1 MKGSHMVVRVDG
13 DACPV
18 RASILQI
25 TNKHKVETIIYTDV
39 NHEFSYE
46 TTCVITVDQGIDSVD
61 LAIVRDIK
69 VGDVVI
75 TNDYGLASLV
85 LGKKGYAMDA
95 NGRAFT
101 LNNIDQLLFERHM
114 HKSLRMMKKKHKG
127 PKKRDRHADVLFREN
142 FEALLL
148 QLKPYS

>member
-1 MKGSHMVVRVDG
+1 MVVRVDG

-18 RASILQI
+18 RASIIQI

-39 NHEFSYE
+39 NHEFTYE

-61 LAIVRDIK
+61 LAIVRDMK

-85 LGKKGYAMDA
+85 LGKQGYAMDA

-127 PKKRDRHADVLFREN
+127 PKKRDRHADVQFRIS
-142 FEALLL
+142 FETLL
-148 QLKPYS
+148 QQLKA

>member
-1 MKGSHMVVRVDG
+1 MIVRVDG

-25 TNKHKVETIIYTDV
+25 TNKYEVETVIYTDV
-39 NHEFSYE
+39 NHELSYE
-46 TTCVITVDQGIDSVD
+46 TARVITVDQGIDSVD
-61 LAIVRDIK
+61 LAIVRDMK

-127 PKKRDRHADVLFREN
+127 PKKRDRQADVLFSKN
-142 FEALLL
+142 FEALVI
-148 QLKPYS
+148 QLKA